1 MRNALPLVVALLLA
15 PSVAAAQE
23 ANGSPAMDANRG
35 FRLGVGPTLLLP
47 TDDGPVGGGL
57 VLDGRYG
64 IKAGPTVIAPGGRL
78 AGYFISSRFIGA
90 AMPTLRVTVPVGPL
104 APFAVGGVG
113 PGGLTNPSE
122 GGVALLG
129 GGGLM
134 VHFGRLLAIGGEVT
148 YQKITGTELESL
160 ALGPAIHFGG

>member
-1 MRNALPLVVALLLA
+1 MKRALPILAVLLFPA
-15 PSVAAAQE
+15 AAAAQE
-23 ANGSPAMDANRG
+23 QPESPAIGANRG
-35 FRLGVGPTLLLP
+35 FRLGVGPALLLP
-47 TDDGPVGGGL
+47 TDDGPIGGGL

-78 AGYFISSRFIGA
+78 SGYLISSRFVGT

-104 APFAVGGVG
+104 APFVLGGVG
-113 PGGLTNPSE
+113 PGGLTNPNQ

-134 VHFGRLLAIGGEVT
+134 VHFGRVVAIGGEVT
-148 YQKITGTELESL
+148 YQRITGTEFQAL
-160 ALGPAIHFGG
+160 ALGPAIHFDG